1 MADLLKYTS
10 AILETKL
17 KTLESRMCYREKPK
31 HIYYKEKREKLYQEN
46 INEVIIRSDCG
57 WLILKSGIIQN
68 YIITISCDEKEITD
82 EKKITDKLFK
92 FYKVLFQKKNQLL
105 RQVNSGLFK
114 ENWNSETDYWRVAEI
129 VKG

>member
-1 MADLLKYTS
+1 
-10 AILETKL
+10 
-17 KTLESRMCYREKPK
+17 MCYREKPK

-92 FYKVLFQKKNQLL
+92 FYKVLFQNKNKLL
-105 RQVNSGLFK
+105 KQVNSGLFK
-114 ENWNSETDYWRVAEI
+114 EN
-129 VKG
+129 